1 MPTEKQL
8 SGVLSEFARTML
20 TDFPIQAIL
29 DHLVLRIVDVLPVTA
44 AGVSL
49 ISPDEAPRYVAAS
62 NDSALRYEELQ
73 TELGEGPCLE
83 AYRTGRAVGA
93 PDLREEHRF
102 PNFAAHALE
111 AGLMAVFTFPLHHDN
126 EQLGALDLYRDTP
139 GPLDA
144 GEMEAAQTLADV
156 VSAYLI
162 NAKARADLRDSS
174 DLSRDKA
181 LHDALTGLPNRVLL
195 MERLDHAVLRGRRS
209 NKLAAVLFTD
219 LDQFKLVN
227 DMHGHFVGDE
237 LLMAVAGRLTSVLRP
252 GDTLARMSGDEFV
265 ILCEDLDKPVEIDA
279 IAARVVAAIAT
290 PFDLSGIK
298 VEITASVGIAYS
310 GRGDHLSSQLLV
322 DADAAMYQAKR
333 NGGAHHRVIDLR
345 ERHLAS
351 ERINMERELRGAHQR
366 GELRAEYQPIVAT
379 RDGRITGV
387 EALLRWAHPT
397 VGVVLPEVLV
407 PLAEQS
413 GLITEI
419 GGWVLEQA
427 CPDRNRWQDHGPS
440 DDLTVAVNVSAYQ
453 LMSSNFAA
461 TVGRV
466 LAETA
471 TDPKLL
477 TLEVTESV
485 FVQDSNRAQVVLR
498 ELKRIGVNL
507 ALDDFG
513 TGYASLN
520 YLKRFPIDI
529 VKIDRGFITDMD
541 QERASH
547 AIVSAVIEL
556 SHQLGMTVVA
566 EGVETSEQR
575 DQLISLGCDYCQGF
589 YFARPMSA
597 DAFSALV
604 GTRLA
609 GSTLHLPQ
617 AAGGHRTQRFESSRP
632 DGKAS

>member
-29 DHLVLRIVDVLPVTA
+29 DHLVKRIVDVLPVTA

-49 ISPDEAPRYVAAS
+49 ISPDDAPRYVSAS
-62 NDSALRYEELQ
+62 NNAALRYEELQ

-93 PDLREEHRF
+93 PDLREELRF
-102 PNFAAHALE
+102 PKFAIHALE

-126 EQLGALDLYRDTP
+126 EQLGALDLYRDAP

-144 GEMEAAQTLADV
+144 DEMEAAQTLADV
-156 VSAYLI
+156 ASAYLI

-174 DLSRDKA
+174 DRSRDRA

-209 NKLAAVLFTD
+209 NKLAAVLFAD
-219 LDQFKLVN
+219 LDQFKAVN

-290 PFDLSGIK
+290 PFHLSGIK

-345 ERHLAS
+345 ERHMAS
-351 ERINMERELRGAHQR
+351 ERINLERQLRGAHRR
-366 GELRAEYQPIVAT
+366 GDLRTEYQPIVAT

-397 VGVVLPEVLV
+397 AGVILPEVLV

-427 CPDRNRWQDHGPS
+427 CPDRNRWQDHGQS
-440 DDLTVAVNVSAYQ
+440 DDLTMAVNVSAYQ

-461 TVGRV
+461 TVARV
-466 LAETA
+466 VTETG
-471 TDPKLL
+471 TDPRLL
-477 TLEVTESV
+477 TLEVTENV
-485 FVQDSNRAQVVLR
+485 FVQDSDRAQVVLG

-529 VKIDRGFITDMD
+529 VKIDQGFIADMD

-556 SHQLGMTVVA
+556 AHQLGMTVVA
-566 EGVETSEQR
+566 EGVETAQQR
-575 DQLISLGCDYCQGF
+575 DQLISLGCDYGQGF
-589 YFARPMSA
+589 YFAHPMSA
-597 DAFSALV
+597 DAFDALV
-604 GTRLA
+604 GAGMA

-617 AAGGHRTQRFESSRP
+617 AAGGYQTQRF
-632 DGKAS
+632 